1 MTRGVEGQDRKQP
14 RLSNSA
20 HDHLQ
25 SRLFRAGCSG
35 HLTISH
41 PSLQGA
47 QERGRIEQD
56 AASARRSLEERLAA
70 VETGWENERREWERE
85 REQQSER
92 LAVRMEAIEDVRAL
106 KLELSAVKLK
116 LEASAEESRSRGE
129 ELEKV
134 PFPSD

>member
-1 MTRGVEGQDRKQP
+1 MTRGVEGLDRKQP

-25 SRLFRAGCSG
+25 RAGCSG

-41 PSLQGA
+41 PYLQGA

-70 VETGWENERREWERE
+70 VETEWENERREWERE
-85 REQQSER
+85 KEQQSER

-134 PFPSD
+134 PFPVD

>member
-1 MTRGVEGQDRKQP
+1 MTRGVEGLDRKQP

-25 SRLFRAGCSG
+25 RAGCSG

-41 PSLQGA
+41 PYLQGA

-92 LAVRMEAIEDVRAL
+92 LEAIEDVTAL

-134 PFPSD
+134 PFPID